1 MEIYNIKITRVTN
14 PGGSNM
20 FSGTI
25 VIEENKIKGLCTEL
39 NNDSLC
45 VIRGSIENDI
55 DEKIYL
61 SIKLESGYEYNFS
74 IKETDHYPKKQIAK
88 SKNFFGNVI
97 DDLGI
102 AKDNM
107 YVSLT
112 NIENIK
118 EEIQN
123 KVLDKKLEAK

>member
-1 MEIYNIKITRVTN
+1 MEIYNIKIIRVTN

-25 VIEENKIKGLCTEL
+25 VIEENKIKGLCTES

-55 DEKIYL
+55 DKKIYL

-74 IKETDHYPKKQIAK
+74 VKEIDHYPKKQIAK
-88 SKNFFGNVI
+88 SKNFFGNVF